1 MKIKTKNLNSFLNKD
16 GKLKAKHSSM
26 YSKVKFLNVP
36 LSLATFSIWF
46 LTFYLPAPM
55 SYTSAADKQPSPE
68 QLDPTSLL
76 MPYTTVLSL
85 NDINTTTIPI
95 KIIEP
100 QYKRQMQP
108 QIIDA
113 PAVNF
118 GAQIDKELSQNS
130 LPTID
135 GQSSFLRRQ
144 LWQAD
149 ITIPKAPH
157 NTTAKNK
164 LQNIID
170 QIRSVKFELK
180 SKIPQPFIAVEP
192 VQQTKSNEI
201 LSVTET
207 PQQTEQKK
215 LTRQNQIKPDMPYK
229 PITNKTLQII
239 ENISQHPEQLNN
251 FFELAEV
258 LFYSGQFK
266 EAVTCYQ
273 QALAQINPDEATSTD
288 NKPWILF
295 QIANCLRNDDPQTAV
310 KIYRQLIAEYP
321 QSLWADFA
329 KAQEQ
334 LILLYQQD
342 NPKKMIEENQ
352 P

>member
-1 MKIKTKNLNSFLNKD
+1 MRIKTKNLNSFLNKD
-16 GKLKAKHSSM
+16 GKSKAKPSSM
-26 YSKVKFLNVP
+26 HIKAKFLNVT
-36 LSLATFSIWF
+36 LSLTNFSIWF
-46 LTFYLPAPM
+46 LTFYLIAPM
-55 SYTSAADKQPSPE
+55 SPSAADEQPSPE

-76 MPYTTVLSL
+76 MPYMTILSP

-95 KIIEP
+95 KITEP
-100 QYKRQMQP
+100 QHKIQMQP

-113 PAVNF
+113 PAINF
-118 GAQIDKELSQNS
+118 GAQIDKELSQDS
-130 LPTID
+130 LPIID
-135 GQSSFLRRQ
+135 SQSSFLRRQ

-149 ITIPKAPH
+149 ITIAKAPY

-180 SKIPQPFIAVEP
+180 SKIPQSFIAVEP
-192 VQQTKSNEI
+192 VQQAEPNEI

-207 PQQTEQKK
+207 PHQTEQKK
-215 LTRQNQIKPDMPYK
+215 LTRQNQIKPYMPYN

-239 ENISQHPEQLNN
+239 ENIPQHPEQLNN
-251 FFELAEV
+251 FFDLAEV
-258 LFYSGQFK
+258 LFHSGQYK

-273 QALAQINPDEATSTD
+273 QALTHISPDETGSSE
-288 NKPWILF
+288 NRPWILF
-295 QIANCLRNDDPQTAV
+295 QIANCLRNDDPPTAA

-329 KAQEQ
+329 NAQEQ

>member
-26 YSKVKFLNVP
+26 HSKAKLLNVP

-46 LTFYLPAPM
+46 LTYYLLPPI
-55 SYTSAADKQPSPE
+55 SLISAADEQPSPE

-76 MPYTTVLSL
+76 MPYTTVLSP

-95 KIIEP
+95 RIIEP
-100 QYKRQMQP
+100 QHKRQMQP

-118 GAQIDKELSQNS
+118 GTQIDKELSQDS
-130 LPTID
+130 LPVID
-135 GQSSFLRRQ
+135 SQSPFLRRQ

-149 ITIPKAPH
+149 ITIPKASH

-192 VQQTKSNEI
+192 VQQAESNEI

-207 PQQTEQKK
+207 PHQTEQKK
-215 LTRQNQIKPDMPYK
+215 PQVHGGKLESESDSLLMLP
-229 PITNKTLQII
+229 
-239 ENISQHPEQLNN
+239 
-251 FFELAEV
+251 
-258 LFYSGQFK
+258 
-266 EAVTCYQ
+266 AV
-273 QALAQINPDEATSTD
+273 
-288 NKPWILF
+288 F
-295 QIANCLRNDDPQTAV
+295 R
-310 KIYRQLIAEYP
+310 
-321 QSLWADFA
+321 
-329 KAQEQ
+329 
-334 LILLYQQD
+334 
-342 NPKKMIEENQ
+342 
-352 P
+352 

>member
-1 MKIKTKNLNSFLNKD
+1 MKIKIKNINSFLNKD
-16 GKLKAKHSSM
+16 GKLKAKHSSI
-26 YSKVKFLNVP
+26 YSKAKFLNVP
-36 LSLATFSIWF
+36 LSLATFSVWF
-46 LTFYLPAPM
+46 LTFYLLAPM
-55 SYTSAADKQPSPE
+55 SVISAADEQPSPE

-76 MPYTTVLSL
+76 MPYMTVLSF
-85 NDINTTTIPI
+85 NNINTTTIPI
-95 KIIEP
+95 KVVEP
-100 QYKRQMQP
+100 QHKRLTQP

-118 GAQIDKELSQNS
+118 GAQIDEELSQDS
-130 LPTID
+130 LLVMD
-135 GQSSFLRRQ
+135 SQSSFLRRQ

-149 ITIPKAPH
+149 ITIPKASH

-170 QIRSVKFELK
+170 QIHSVKFELK
-180 SKIPQPFIAVEP
+180 SKIPKPFIAVEP

-207 PQQTEQKK
+207 PSQTEQEK
-215 LTRQNQIKPDMPYK
+215 LTRQNQIKPDMPYNS
-229 PITNKTLQII
+229 ITNKTLQII

-258 LFYSGQFK
+258 LFYSGQLK

-273 QALAQINPDEATSTD
+273 QALAHIKPDEATSTD
-288 NKPWILF
+288 NRPWILF
-295 QIANCLRNDDPQTAV
+295 QIANCLRNDDPPTAA

-321 QSLWADFA
+321 QSIWADFA